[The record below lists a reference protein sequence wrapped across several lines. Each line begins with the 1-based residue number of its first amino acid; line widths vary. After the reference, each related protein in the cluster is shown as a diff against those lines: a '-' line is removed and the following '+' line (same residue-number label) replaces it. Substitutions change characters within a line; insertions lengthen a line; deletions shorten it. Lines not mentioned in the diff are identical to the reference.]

1 MIPYEWIDQA
11 YKRIQP
17 YIWNTSVTYDEVN
30 QIYLKWDN
38 KQITGSFKVRGAL
51 NKILDLQPWERNNG
65 LVTASAGNHGQG
77 VAFAANIK
85 AAKATIFCSDHAV
98 PSKISAMKALGAK
111 VILVHGGYAE
121 AEQAGIEYAQQKGSV
136 WISPYN
142 DGKVISG
149 QATLA
154 LETTLDQPNLADFPW
169 LVPVGG
175 GGLIAGLAQVLK
187 KQSLRNRTIG
197 VQSTASPFFYELYK
211 HNTQDGI
218 VELPSLAD
226 GLAGPVE
233 EGSITIPIVHKLI
246 DDFFLVSESEI
257 EEAIAYAY
265 YQYDEVIEGS
275 AATVLAASLFGKIK
289 ERPVVLVISGGNIQ
303 PEVHA
308 EIINKYPREKNVI

>member
-17 YIWNTSVTYDEVN
+17 YIWNTPVTYDEVN

-77 VAFAANIK
+77 VAFAANMK
-85 AAKATIFCSDHAV
+85 TAKATIFCSDHAV
-98 PSKISAMKALGAK
+98 PAKIRAMKALGAK
-111 VILVHGGYAE
+111 VILIHGGYAE
-121 AEQAGIEYAQQKGSV
+121 AEQAGIEYAKQKGSV

-154 LETTLDQPNLADFPW
+154 LETTLNQPDLADLPW

-175 GGLIAGLAQVLK
+175 GGLIAGVAQVLK
-187 KQSLRNRTIG
+187 EQSLRNRTIG

-211 HNTQDGI
+211 HNSQDGI

-246 DDFFLVSESEI
+246 DGFCLVSETEI

-303 PEVHA
+303 PEVHV
-308 EIINKYPREKNVI
+308 EIINKYPHEKKVL